1 MTKPDATDT
10 LAHEPDETD
19 HAADTARLLAEIELA
34 ARRLAEI
41 AKDDAEREM
50 HRHLAII
57 TAGRRWR

>member
-1 MTKPDATDT
+1 MAKPDAADIPD
-10 LAHEPDETD
+10 HEPRETD
-19 HAADTARLLAEIELA
+19 HAADTVRLLAEIELA